1 MPKIILQGFIVVPD
15 ADLDAVKSALPQHC
29 ELTRQEPG
37 CLAFEVTANNTNP
50 NRFEVYEVFE
60 SKADFEA
67 HQLRV
72 KQSYWGQ
79 VTTEVRRHYQ
89 IEELP

>member
-1 MPKIILQGFIVVPD
+1 MPRIVLQGFIVIPD
-15 ADLDAVKSALPQHC
+15 ANLDIVKSALPQHC

-37 CLAFEVTANNTNP
+37 CLQFEVTPNSTDP
-50 NRFEVYEVFE
+50 NRFDVYEVFE
-60 SKADFEA
+60 SKAAFEA
-67 HQLRV
+67 HQVRV

-79 VTTEVRRHYQ
+79 VTTEVERHYE